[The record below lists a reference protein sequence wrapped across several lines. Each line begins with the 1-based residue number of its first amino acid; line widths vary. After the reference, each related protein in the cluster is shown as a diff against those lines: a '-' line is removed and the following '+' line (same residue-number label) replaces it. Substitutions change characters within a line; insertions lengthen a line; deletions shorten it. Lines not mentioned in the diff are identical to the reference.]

1 LKEVIWHQFLRGINS
16 DDEIFDCFILA
27 ERRALLSIDEDIV
40 IEVPMNG
47 AVYIVQRIFIE
58 IIGGG

>member
-1 LKEVIWHQFLRGINS
+1 
-16 DDEIFDCFILA
+16 LA